1 MAAVTA
7 PPQDAP
13 RTRSRDWSRA
23 RAAAVRAFGTL
34 RTAATSTARLSPV
47 LVASSLG
54 CGVISA
60 WETFGR
66 GAAWA
71 AGAVALALF
80 DWHRER

>member
-23 RAAAVRAFGTL
+23 RAAIRKGV
-34 RTAATSTARLSPV
+34 AATAQAAASTARLSPV

-71 AGAVALALF
+71 AAAVALALF